1 MHEGDMFGE
10 ASCCDIRELVP
21 FSAVA
26 VSDADIMTIEHSR
39 LFCGGRLPCSC
50 HNRLLYN
57 LTRSLAV
64 KNNTLS
70 RKISHITERS
80 TRDKLMSY
88 LSEQAYLCGRNSFK
102 IPFDRQELAD
112 YLSVDRSAMSNE
124 LSKMRREGLIDYR
137 KNNFRFL

>member
-1 MHEGDMFGE
+1 
-10 ASCCDIRELVP
+10 
-21 FSAVA
+21 
-26 VSDADIMTIEHSR
+26 
-39 LFCGGRLPCSC
+39 
-50 HNRLLYN
+50 
-57 LTRSLAV
+57 
-64 KNNTLS
+64 
-70 RKISHITERS
+70 
-80 TRDKLMSY
+80 MSY